1 MSKIRRLRER
11 AKINQAE
18 LARRVDV
25 SQPTISDWENG
36 KKVPSGKNL
45 VRLATELGVKPSQII
60 ADIYDSRV
68 A

>member
-11 AKINQAE
+11 AKISQAE

-36 KKVPSGKNL
+36 EKVPSGENL